1 VPRTARG
8 RWFAWLTLISIASL
22 VPPVA
27 WILTHDL
34 HAAPTGDAFYFQVQ
48 ASLIANGSGW
58 FISPF
63 PYLLHH
69 AVVQSAQHP
78 PLWLLVL
85 AFADTLGLNSFL
97 SHLFFACVLGAV
109 AVFVTGLAGR
119 EVAGPRVGLIAAA
132 IAAVYPNYWI
142 NDTNGL
148 SETFVLLLVSA
159 VVFASYRFWHRPTT
173 LRAVGLGALC
183 ALTGLTRSEQTLLV
197 VAVLVP
203 IALVLRNVTLRQ
215 RLRYAGVGA
224 LTALLMIAPWIG
236 FNLSRF
242 SQPVVMS
249 DDLGGTLAFANCRP
263 AFYGRNIGFGDFKC
277 LAAAQRG
284 ATGDESAVDAHNRR
298 VALHYINIHSTRL
311 PFVMAIRVGREFGF
325 YRPLAQVGLDV
336 KLSSRPRI
344 PDEIALYM
352 YYALL
357 AGAVFGGITIRRRG
371 KTVVPFVGL
380 LVEVVV
386 ATVVTFGATR
396 YRAPLEVGLV
406 VLGAVSIDVL
416 VERWSGRGGSV
427 APEGSTVGSSGE
439 AEQRPAPT
447 SWWRPRSSDPVP
459 ARRSGYDTTAPSR
472 SLIRRPARPA
482 TSGSWVA
489 TTIVTASSPDC
500 NSVRSDMRSLALD
513 ESRFPVGSSAMI
525 TLGRFARARAM
536 ATRCCSPPDRRD
548 GRWSI
553 RPPSPT
559 RSSSSAARS
568 LRWDL
573 LWPWGIMAMPTF
585 SSAVRVGTRLNCWK
599 TKPIS

>member
-1 VPRTARG
+1 MPRTARG
-8 RWFAWLTLISIASL
+8 RWFAWLALISIASL
-22 VPPVA
+22 APPVA

-48 ASLIANGSGW
+48 ASLIADGSGW

-85 AFADTLGLNSFL
+85 AFADTIGLHSFL
-97 SHLFFACVLGAV
+97 AHLFFACVLGAA

-159 VVFASYRFWHRPTT
+159 VVLASYRFWRRPSTS
-173 LRAVGLGALC
+173 RAIGLGALC
-183 ALTGLTRSEQTLLV
+183 ALAGLTRSEQTLLV

-203 IALVLRNVTLRQ
+203 TALVLRNVALRR
-215 RLRYAGVGA
+215 RLLYAGAGA
-224 LTALLMIAPWIG
+224 LTALVMIAPWVG

-242 SQPVVMS
+242 SQPVIMS

-298 VALHYINIHSTRL
+298 VALHYINVHSSRL
-311 PFVMAIRVGREFGF
+311 PYVMAVRVGREFGF
-325 YRPLAQVGLDV
+325 YRPLAQIGLDV

-357 AGAVFGGITIRRRG
+357 VGAVFGGITIRRRG
-371 KTVVPFVGL
+371 TTVVPFVGL

-386 ATVVTFGATR
+386 ATMVTFGATR

-416 VERWSGRGGSV
+416 FGRLTGHGGSLEPTDTTV
-427 APEGSTVGSSGE
+427 A
-439 AEQRPAPT
+439 
-447 SWWRPRSSDPVP
+447 RSSE
-459 ARRSGYDTTAPSR
+459 SGP
-472 SLIRRPARPA
+472 
-482 TSGSWVA
+482 
-489 TTIVTASSPDC
+489 
-500 NSVRSDMRSLALD
+500 
-513 ESRFPVGSSAMI
+513 E
-525 TLGRFARARAM
+525 
-536 ATRCCSPPDRRD
+536 
-548 GRWSI
+548 
-553 RPPSPT
+553 PSPG
-559 RSSSSAARS
+559 
-568 LRWDL
+568 L
-573 LWPWGIMAMPTF
+573 LAEAPK
-585 SSAVRVGTRLNCWK
+585 L
-599 TKPIS
+599 